1 MTAAPEHAAI
11 AHPSTCIL
19 YYTCPRVL
27 QLSRRLFV
35 TRMAGSRHSTR
46 RTALASPSIGSS
58 RPLLNARCWIY
69 GRRLFP
75 RRARRVTSPPLSY
88 HTLFDCAPLTALC
101 SCCSCPSMPA
111 SSTPGP
117 SPPPIPPPCCTT
129 PAHVKAHSVRSVRF
143 SASGMT
149 RAVFRYYTV
158 GLNEV
163 ADMQASYVF
172 GLKWTPHTKIK
183 GAPCNRHTPH
193 CKHATQALTPP
204 PQSMTTPPA
213 SSASWPRS
221 SPSSPPPQT
230 PCMCPAASCFNT
242 AFLL

>member
-1 MTAAPEHAAI
+1 MSPRAAAAPPPVRDAHGRLAALDT
-11 AHPSTCIL
+11 AHG
-19 YYTCPRVL
+19 
-27 QLSRRLFV
+27 
-35 TRMAGSRHSTR
+35 AGEPVNRQ
-46 RTALASPSIGSS
+46 LASAFECALLDIWSQVIPS
-58 RPLLNARCWIY
+58 PCAARYI
-69 GRRLFP
+69 
-75 RRARRVTSPPLSY
+75 PPLSY
-88 HTLFDCAPLTALC
+88 HTLFDCAQLTDLC